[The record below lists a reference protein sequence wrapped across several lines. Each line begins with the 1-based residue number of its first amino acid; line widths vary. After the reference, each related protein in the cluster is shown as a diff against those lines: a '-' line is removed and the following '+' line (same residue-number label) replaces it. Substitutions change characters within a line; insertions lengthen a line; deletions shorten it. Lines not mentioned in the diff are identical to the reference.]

1 MSDDRDCIH
10 IEQLEVL
17 GRVGV
22 TENERAHP
30 QRLVLNITAWL
41 RRPFSE
47 LADDISDTA
56 NYSAIAYEAR
66 TVTESAEHHLIETLA
81 SSIAQRLLDVF
92 PISKSRVEVRKFVLP
107 GSAFVSVT
115 CVKAVSTSA

>member
-1 MSDDRDCIH
+1 MSDERDYIH

-22 TENERAHP
+22 TEDERAHP
-30 QRLVLNITAWL
+30 QRLVLNITTWL

-56 NYSAIAYEAR
+56 DYCAIARETR
-66 TVTESAEHHLIETLA
+66 TLTESQPHQLIETLA
-81 SSIAQRLLDVF
+81 AAIAQHLIQVF
-92 PISKSRVEVRKFVLP
+92 PVLEVRVEVRKFVLP
-107 GSAFVSVT
+107 DAVFVSVVT
-115 CVKAVSTSA
+115 HRKSD